1 MQDCFINSILQ
12 ALAGLP
18 DLRKYLIRETHR
30 RQLDG
35 KDVYKVTAAEVND
48 ETITEM
54 KLSRVESTRAGI
66 VTEALRQVLNQLNER
81 PIYKKTISA
90 QPFIL
95 ALERA
100 FRTRIS
106 RQQQDA
112 QEFLQVVAERVC
124 DEYHSGH
131 LARKK
136 ARESSVA
143 NLYIEGE
150 TRDDDASKL
159 KDAED
164 HTAVSILENQDDED
178 ADTLGVPGLVGEE
191 EEGFPLEGKIESRI
205 ECQTCSFVPKPHVS
219 TFVTITLSVPQR
231 NSTTLNQCFDGMFKE
246 EVIDDYKCDRCRL
259 AHALSFKEAQLQ
271 KTSDEQKRRQ
281 LGFDVQK
288 IQQALDEDPEKLPQG
303 VDLPDLKLA
312 PKRTI
317 KKHMRISRFPKILC
331 IHLSRS
337 IFDTTYSTKNQ
348 AKVSFPET
356 LPLGTI
362 LDQKRYRLLCVVNHK
377 GGHNSGHYE
386 TFRRQI
392 TAAPFSTPHS
402 FGTEGAYSRTASPS
416 ISTVASP
423 RLDALNLGSKRAS
436 GISSKS
442 PLSPE
447 AQSDDKL
454 TLSDQSSPLPPSP
467 SMSSLSSRSS
477 FSISGSLRR
486 KTRPPT
492 SAPRE
497 SPTPSPTNDIKIEAE
512 HEDLPPTAS
521 TAQPTSSVRLSTAA
535 SKIRNSSISQVA
547 KLGKKH
553 KKRAPNNKWWRIS
566 DEKIKESKT
575 SEVLGQQKEV
585 YLLFYEM
592 IPDDEDEE

>member
-1 MQDCFINSILQ
+1 
-12 ALAGLP
+12 
-18 DLRKYLIRETHR
+18 
-30 RQLDG
+30 
-35 KDVYKVTAAEVND
+35 VYKVTAAEVND
-48 ETITEM
+48 ETITEI

-136 ARESSVA
+136 ARESSA
-143 NLYIEGE
+143 ADEGGVG
-150 TRDDDASKL
+150 DDDSSTTKQ
-159 KDAED
+159 AED
-164 HTAVSILENQDDED
+164 DMATTSVLEDQDEED
-178 ADTLGVPGLVGEE
+178 TDTLGSPIPVDD

-205 ECQTCSFVPKPHVS
+205 ECQACSFVPKPHVS
-219 TFVTITLSVPQR
+219 SFVTITLNVPQR
-231 NSTTLNQCFDGMFKE
+231 NSTTLNQCFDGMLKE
-246 EVIDDYKCDRCRL
+246 EVIEDYKCDRCRL
-259 AHALSFKEAQLQ
+259 AHALSFKQAQLQ
-271 KTSDEQKRRQ
+271 KSSDQQKRSQ
-281 LGFDVQK
+281 LESDIQK
-288 IQQALDEDPEKLPQG
+288 IQQALEDDPEKPPEG

-317 KKHMRISRFPKILC
+317 KKHMRISRFPKILA

-423 RLDALNLGSKRAS
+423 RLDALNMGSKRAS

-447 AQSDDKL
+447 AQTDDTVIL
-454 TLSDQSSPLPPSP
+454 PEQPSPLPPSP
-467 SMSSLSSRSS
+467 SISSLSSRSS
-477 FSISGSLRR
+477 FSISGSLRQ

-497 SPTPSPTNDIKIEAE
+497 SPTSSPTNDTKDESHPEMPLAN
-512 HEDLPPTAS
+512 HSA
-521 TAQPTSSVRLSTAA
+521 SSVRLSTAA

-553 KKRAPNNKWWRIS
+553 KKKAPNNKWWRIS
-566 DEKIKESKT
+566 DDKIKESKT